1 MSDTPCRRAASAP
14 DISQDNTAN
23 NTRIFTSTGIFVR
36 RDLATRL
43 PFRLVSRIVNAASL
57 PEGLTQ
63 KMGIDSNMS
72 SN

>member
-1 MSDTPCRRAASAP
+1 MSDTPRRRAASAP

-43 PFRLVSRIVNAASL
+43 PFRLVSRIVNAVSL
-57 PEGLTQ
+57 PESLTQ
-63 KMGIDSNMS
+63 EMGIDSNIS